1 MERATGKIGIPAF
14 CNHQNDK
21 LQLPKSEAFAIKRML
36 KQKQGCHIKLMS
48 YCCITNNRRARSGDT
63 TNDGLMD

>member
-1 MERATGKIGIPAF
+1 MERATGKIGIPHF

-36 KQKQGCHIKLMS
+36 KTK
-48 YCCITNNRRARSGDT
+48 ARLPHQIDELLLY
-63 TNDGLMD
+63 NQ